1 MTRVAH
7 KRLDW
12 LDFWRIVSAIA
23 IIWLHTPES
32 EALSR
37 STGFTRYAV
46 PFFVASAAFMA
57 CRIQVG
63 TFKQSFQSFVWSRWL
78 RIYVPFLGWSAIYLI
93 ARYLA
98 SFVLP
103 HTSPYPITWE
113 LLWRGPTSHLW
124 FLPFIFVATIFA
136 NLIGRRV
143 SAKPSMAWPFVAILL
158 ALSAC
163 ILLKPTFSDDFQY
176 TAHLS
181 YDTLPALFWGISLAI
196 FCSRVGTEWLAQKA
210 TIVVAY
216 IAFLIMEII
225 LSLQGRQMLAEN
237 LAGTLLLLTCFT
249 ECHNGWVLAIA
260 AFGTLAYGV
269 YLSHMLFVEG
279 FQDIAQYAGF
289 SEGALNDLIVFAL
302 SAVCAILLTICL
314 KKSRYFSWLAP

>member
-1 MTRVAH
+1 MTQVAH

-32 EALSR
+32 DALSGT
-37 STGFTRYAV
+37 TGFTRYAV

-57 CRIQVG
+57 CRIQAG
-63 TFKQSFQSFVWSRWL
+63 LLKQSFKSFVWSRWL

-103 HTSPYPITWE
+103 HTSSYPITWE

-124 FLPFIFVATIFA
+124 FLPFIFMATIFS
-136 NLIGRRV
+136 NLIGRIV
-143 SAKPSMAWPFVAILL
+143 STKPGMAWPIVGVLL

-163 ILLKPTFSDDFQY
+163 ILLKPTFSEDFQY

-196 FCSRVGTEWLAQKA
+196 FCSRVGKDWLSHK
-210 TIVVAY
+210 TTVVVAY
-216 IAFLIMEII
+216 IVFVIMEVI
-225 LSLQGRQMLAEN
+225 LSLQARQMLAEN
-237 LAGTLLLLTCFT
+237 LAGTFLLLACFGQ
-249 ECHNGWVLAIA
+249 CHNRWVLAIA
-260 AFGTLAYGV
+260 TFGSLAYGV

-279 FQDIAQYAGF
+279 LQDIAQYAGF

-302 SAVCAILLTICL
+302 SAVCAILLTIGL
-314 KKSRYFSWLAP
+314 KKSRHLNWLVP